1 MPAPARHRQAAI
13 AGLWL
18 ATAEEI
24 HMHGQLQ
31 GQITEAPTG
40 TTMILRALARFPER
54 QAFVWDGGALTYAAT
69 FDLIGR
75 FQAAMAA
82 AGLRKGQT
90 VAFLS
95 ANSAETWC
103 AGVAASGLGLVTT
116 WLHPLG
122 ALGDHLEAIEDA
134 EATALIVDP
143 RTHAARGGEL
153 AAKAAGLEVVLT
165 MGKSDFGRD
174 LAATAGQIGTA
185 TPVDVSAPGD
195 YATINYTGGTTGR
208 SKGAI
213 RRHRSTA
220 AMTLAVASDDFELP
234 DVPRYLAAAP
244 ITHVSGT
251 KVTPSLLKGGTV
263 HLLKGFEPE
272 KFLATIE
279 REKINCTL
287 MVPTMIYVLL
297 DHPRLA
303 QTDLS
308 SLELILYGASPMSPT
323 RLVEGLERIGPVFSQ
338 LYGQTE
344 CYPVSVLR
352 KADHD
357 AKRPELF
364 GSCGFPVAS
373 CRVSLRD
380 DDNNEVK
387 PGEPGEIC
395 VRAPHAME
403 EYWKRPEQTAETF
416 KGGWLHTG
424 DIARADERGYL
435 YIVDRKKDMIVSGG
449 FNIFPR
455 EVEDVLSAHPDV
467 AMAAV
472 IGVPHEK
479 WGEAVTALI
488 VARPGAQPAAEALM
502 QLVKERKGSPHAPKQ
517 VEFVESLPLTAV
529 GKVDKKVLRAKY
541 WAGRSR
547 QVG

>member
-1 MPAPARHRQAAI
+1 MDELI
-13 AGLWL
+13 A
-18 ATAEEI
+18 
-24 HMHGQLQ
+24 Q
-31 GQITEAPTG
+31 APTG
-40 TTMILRALARFPER
+40 TTLILRALARFPDR
-54 QAFVWDGGALTYAAT
+54 RAFVWDGGSLTYRAT
-69 FDLIGR
+69 LDLIGR
-75 FQAAMAA
+75 LQAAMTSL
-82 AGLRKGQT
+82 GLAKGQT

-103 AGVAASGLGLVTT
+103 AGVAAAGLGLVTT

-122 ALGDHLEAIEDA
+122 ALGDHLEVIEDA
-134 EATALIVDP
+134 EATVLIVDP
-143 RTHAARGGEL
+143 ATHAPRGGEL
-153 AAKAAGLEVVLT
+153 AARAIDRLAVVLT
-165 MGKSDFGRD
+165 MGRADFGRD
-174 LAATAGQIGTA
+174 LMAAADRIGA
-185 TPVDVSAPGD
+185 AAPVDLTRPDD
-195 YATINYTGGTTGR
+195 YAVINYTGGTTGK

-220 AMTLAVASDDFELP
+220 AMTLAVAADFELP
-234 DVPRYLAAAP
+234 EVPRYLAAAP

-251 KVTPSLLKGGTV
+251 KVVPSLLKGGTV

-287 MVPTMIYVLL
+287 MVPTMIYVML
-297 DHPRLA
+297 DHPKLDA
-303 QTDLS
+303 TDLS
-308 SLELILYGASPMSPT
+308 SLELVLYGASPMSPT

-357 AKRPELF
+357 AGRPELF
-364 GSCGFPVAS
+364 ASCGFPIAS
-373 CRVSLRD
+373 CSVSLRGE
-380 DDNNEVK
+380 DNEEVK
-387 PGEPGEIC
+387 PGEAGEIC

-403 EYWKRPEQTAETF
+403 QYWKRPEQTAESF

-424 DIARADERGYL
+424 DIARADEQGYL

-455 EVEDVLSAHPDV
+455 EVEDVLSSHPDV
-467 AMAAV
+467 AMVAV

-479 WGEAVTALI
+479 WGEAVTALV
-488 VARPGAQPAAEALM
+488 VARPGARPAPEALM
-502 QLVKERKGSPHAPKQ
+502 QLVRDRKGGPHAPKQ
-517 VEFVESLPLTAV
+517 VEFVDSLPLTAV
-529 GKVDKKVLRAKY
+529 GKVDKKVLRAAY
-541 WAGRSR
+541 WAGRAR